1 MAPSNPNIMYAGA
14 QSLWRSE
21 DGGETWGNYSGLI
34 ADGDV
39 ILSIAVSPTNPDIVY
54 CSTAPTL
61 TDEARVYRFDA
72 STFTVTQMTGLPNRM
87 CMDLAFE
94 PGNEETVYAV
104 FAGFNTKHLWR
115 TEDDGATWTAIDNGL
130 PDVPTNCLA
139 IDPATKHL
147 YVGNDLGVWHS
158 SNAGAS
164 WDLYSAEGPQAM
176 LAMHLSIVKG
186 NKLRVAT
193 YGLGVWQTDLAAA
206 VETNSPGIAMTV
218 QGLYPNPTSMQATV
232 DFTLSNSEKITIKV
246 LDINGKEIWRKAAE
260 RLPVGSYSR
269 IIPVDNLPAGA
280 YGVVLE
286 STNERSVRMLMV
298 GH

>member
-14 QSLWRSE
+14 QSLWRSD

-39 ILSIAVSPTNPDIVY
+39 ILSIAISPTNPDIVY

-94 PGNEETVYAV
+94 PGDEQTVYAV

-139 IDPATKHL
+139 IDPATKQL

-206 VETNSPGIAMTV
+206 VETTSPGIAMSLLN
-218 QGLYPNPTSMQATV
+218 LYPNPASEQTV
-232 DFTLSNSEKITIKV
+232 LDFALTNEAQIKIKV
-246 LDINGKEIWRKAAE
+246 LDINGKTVWQGSSEEVFCGKHTRPI
-260 RLPVGSYSR
+260 PVG
-269 IIPVDNLPAGA
+269 
-280 YGVVLE
+280 
-286 STNERSVRMLMV
+286 
-298 GH
+298 